1 MSPFGILMCDNL
13 MIPHETLS
21 FIFFYSTVQYVLY
34 SYTALSL
41 YLQSELTQR
50 EKYAILIIED
60 LFQGEVQFLT
70 GGEKHWLQVRAP
82 AIVSKA
88 EWVGIPYQRYSP
100 DERNKIR
107 LYSRVYFAALNFVQ
121 GFFPVRFS

>member
-1 MSPFGILMCDNL
+1 MRRYPSSFFIQ
-13 MIPHETLS
+13 LS
-21 FIFFYSTVQYVLY
+21 NMYCTPT
-34 SYTALSL
+34 TALRL
-41 YLQSELTQR
+41 YLQPELTQR

-107 LYSRVYFAALNFVQ
+107 LYSRVYF
-121 GFFPVRFS
+121 GP